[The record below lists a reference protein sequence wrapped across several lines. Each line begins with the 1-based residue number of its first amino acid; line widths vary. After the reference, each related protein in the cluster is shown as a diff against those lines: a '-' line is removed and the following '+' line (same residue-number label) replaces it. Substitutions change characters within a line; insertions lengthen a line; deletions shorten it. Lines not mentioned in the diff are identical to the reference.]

1 MHGDAD
7 RYELGEILGEGGM
20 GRVHRAYD
28 RVLDRTVAIKTLSA
42 AFSEH
47 PDALTRLRR
56 EGLATTR
63 LAHPHIV
70 STFEV
75 LTDLGQPRL
84 VMEYVEG
91 PSLDAL
97 IGQGLLS
104 EAKTLRIA
112 CDVADGLAAVHELGL
127 VHRDI
132 KPANVLIDA
141 ETGRAKVADFG
152 LVHTP
157 GEPGITRADFVIG
170 TPEYM
175 APERFRSTKT
185 SASSDV
191 YSLGAMMVEMLTGH
205 PPVEGTPIDI
215 AVGHATGA
223 FVRPSLTGVSP
234 ELRNLILCFLE
245 EDPKRRPES
254 CIEAYDALVALAPEM
269 SERPAPHTN
278 AAICAIGGVADLEEI
293 RISAAEHGGVVG
305 QYIGGDLIVAF
316 DAPEACFRWARE
328 YREGRAG
335 VRAALT
341 FGPAAVGS
349 VIAGE
354 CVSRAARTMRL
365 ARTGDIL
372 VEDAMRREVGAGY
385 WGHLEDLGSA
395 RLVGHSSAEIY
406 RVRRSSPDQPL
417 IHPEHGEDAYACR
430 CGHAS
435 LYRSFADVAVRV
447 SCRQCGRALLVASP
461 ERSTSSLP
469 LPAIQPSSASW
480 QAGRDVLALD
490 HEEDVLLLELGSV

>member
-1 MHGDAD
+1 
-7 RYELGEILGEGGM
+7 M

-42 AFSEH
+42 SFAEH

-75 LTDLGQPRL
+75 LTDFGQPRL

-91 PSLDAL
+91 PSLDVV
-97 IGQGLLS
+97 IERGLLS

-112 CDVADGLAAVHELGL
+112 REVADGLAAVHELGL

-132 KPANVLIDA
+132 KPANVLIEA

-191 YSLGAMMVEMLTGH
+191 YSLGAMMVEMLTGR
-205 PPVEGTPIDI
+205 PPVDGTPIEI

-223 FVRPSLTGVSP
+223 FPRPSLVGVSP
-234 ELRNLILCFLE
+234 ELRDLILCFLE
-245 EDPKRRPES
+245 EDPQRRPAS
-254 CIEAYDALVALAPEM
+254 CIEAYDALVALAPS
-269 SERPAPHTN
+269 SELPELHTRN
-278 AAICAIGGVADLEEI
+278 AAICAIGGVADFEEI
-293 RISAAEHGGVVG
+293 RVSAVEHGGVVG
-305 QYIGGDLIVAF
+305 QNIGGDLIVAF

-341 FGPAAVGS
+341 FGPAAVGP

-417 IHPEHGEDAYACR
+417 IHPEHGEDAYVCR

-435 LYRSFADVAVRV
+435 LYRSFGEVAVRV
-447 SCRQCGRALLVASP
+447 SCRQCGRALLVESP
-461 ERSTSSLP
+461 ERS
-469 LPAIQPSSASW
+469 PSSPSLQASSK
-480 QAGRDVLALD
+480 AGARDVLALD

>member
-1 MHGDAD
+1 MHGATE
-7 RYELGEILGEGGM
+7 RYELGAILGQGGM

-42 AFSEH
+42 AFAEH
-47 PDALTRLRR
+47 PDALIRLRR

-75 LTDLGQPRL
+75 LTDFGQPRL

-91 PSLDAL
+91 PSLDAV
-97 IGQGLLS
+97 IEQGLLS
-104 EAKTLRIA
+104 EAKTVRIA
-112 CDVADGLAAVHELGL
+112 REVADGLAAVHELGL

-132 KPANVLIDA
+132 KPANVLIEA

-157 GEPGITRADFVIG
+157 DEPGITRADFVIG

-175 APERFRSTKT
+175 APERFRSMKT

-191 YSLGAMMVEMLTGH
+191 YSLGAMMVEMLTGS
-205 PPVEGTPIDI
+205 PPVDGTPIEI

-223 FVRPSLTGVSP
+223 FPRPSLAGVSP
-234 ELRNLILCFLE
+234 ELRDLILRFLE
-245 EDPKRRPES
+245 EDPQRRPVS
-254 CIEAYDALVALAPEM
+254 CIEAYDALVALAPTPP
-269 SERPAPHTN
+269 ERHTRN
-278 AAICAIGGVADLEEI
+278 AAICAIGGDADFEEI
-293 RISAAEHGGVVG
+293 CVSAAEHGGVVG
-305 QYIGGDLIVAF
+305 QHIGGDLIVAF
-316 DAPEACFRWARE
+316 DAPEACFRWARQF
-328 YREGRAG
+328 REGRAG

-417 IHPEHGEDAYACR
+417 IHPEHGEDAYVCR

-447 SCRQCGRALLVASP
+447 SCRQCGRALLVEP
-461 ERSTSSLP
+461 PPRS
-469 LPAIQPSSASW
+469 PSSPSLSSSSPG
-480 QAGRDVLALD
+480 AGRDVLALD